1 MGDSM
6 AIINKIACITL
17 ILLTA
22 CNQTEHSKKSA
33 EIQQELGLQQENSV
47 RIISR
52 ASYQDSLYGFWLGQS
67 IANWTGLVTE
77 MDKIGGD
84 GPVGE
89 FYTRDDWGTKDQPS
103 IWGQGI
109 PSDLSENIDF
119 VFEDESSIWGSDDD
133 TDIEYMYQYLLY
145 TNKTTI
151 LTPEQ
156 LRDGWLKHIYA
167 DKNTPFTAKGKPEN
181 YLWVSNQRA
190 HDLMANEG
198 LLPPAT
204 SHPDNNKE
212 YEMIDA
218 QLTTEIFGFFSP
230 ARPDIALKMA
240 YLPIRTTAREN
251 AAWAS
256 EFYVIMYSLASSV
269 DKSLPM
275 KEQIQWMATIA
286 RQRLPDDS
294 YSAKMFDFVQSRHQ
308 AGDKWEAVRDALYQ
322 KYQVN
327 QEDGYDITARNMYC
341 NGCFASGINF
351 AASIV
356 SLLYGEGN
364 IVETIKIAALT
375 GWDSDNPAATWGGL
389 LGFMIGQSGVEKAF
403 DRTFSDKF
411 NIHRT
416 RGNFPNN
423 GIDNFTQMA
432 EHGVAIIDRVVVE
445 EMGGKIDKENNTW
458 IIPDVNNKIIPVSQ

>member
-1 MGDSM
+1 M
-6 AIINKIACITL
+6 ATINKLACIAL
-17 ILLTA
+17 ILLSVA
-22 CNQTEHSKKSA
+22 CSQTGGSKKSA
-33 EIQQELGLQQENSV
+33 YIQHDLDAPLDNSV
-47 RIISR
+47 RLISR

-67 IANWTGLVTE
+67 LANWTGLVTE

-84 GPVGE
+84 GPSGE
-89 FYTRDDWGTKDQPS
+89 FYTREDWGKKDQPS

-119 VFEDESSIWGSDDD
+119 VFEDEGGIWGSDDD

-145 TNKTTI
+145 TKKATI
-151 LTPEQ
+151 LTAKQIRE
-156 LRDGWLKHIYA
+156 GWLKHIYS
-167 DKNTPFTAKGKPEN
+167 DENTPFTADGKPEN

-198 LLPPAT
+198 LMPPET
-204 SHPDNNKE
+204 SHPNNNKE

-218 QLTTEIFGFFSP
+218 QLTTEIFGFFAP
-230 ARPDIALKMA
+230 TRPDIALKMA

-256 EFYVIMYSLASSV
+256 EFYVIIYSLASSV
-269 DKSLPM
+269 DNSLAI
-275 KEQIQWMATIA
+275 KEQIHWMANIA
-286 RQRLPDDS
+286 RQRLPNDS
-294 YSAKMFDFVQSRHQ
+294 YSAKMFDFVQARYQ
-308 AGDKWEAVRDALYQ
+308 AGDKWETVRDGLYE

-327 QEDGYDITARNMYC
+327 QEDGYDITSRNMYC

-356 SLLYGEGN
+356 SLLYGEGD
-364 IVETIKIAALT
+364 IVETIKIASLS

-389 LGFMIGQSGVEKAF
+389 LGFMIKPSGIEKAF
-403 DRTFSDKF
+403 NRKFSDKF

-416 RGNFPNN
+416 RANFPNN
-423 GIDNFTQMA
+423 GIDNFSNMA
-432 EHGVAIIDRVVVE
+432 KHGVAIVDRVVVE
-445 EMGGKIDKENNTW
+445 QMGGKVDRENDTW
-458 IIPDVNNKIIPVSQ
+458 IIPNSNNKIVPASN